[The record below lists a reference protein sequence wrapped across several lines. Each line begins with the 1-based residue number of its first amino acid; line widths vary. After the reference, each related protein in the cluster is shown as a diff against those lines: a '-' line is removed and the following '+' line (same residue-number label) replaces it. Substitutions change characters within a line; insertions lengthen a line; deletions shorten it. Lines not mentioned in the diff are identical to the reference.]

1 MRTHRSQSVPGDTS
15 NKKGTALSLS
25 EEEETRVREVEWGHH
40 YLKETDSFSVG
51 NPHEGILDEFCQA
64 SQESGVIMLREEV
77 DIFRTTLG
85 TITVKG
91 STGQERVPRGQL

>member
-1 MRTHRSQSVPGDTS
+1 MRTHRSQSVLGDTS
-15 NKKGTALSLS
+15 NKKGTSLSLS
-25 EEEETRVREVEWGHH
+25 EEKKRVSKVEWGHH

-51 NPHEGILDEFCQA
+51 NPHERILDEFCQA